1 MTERLPHLAPRSNAE
16 PVDVRSVL
24 RRTCKRCGKSKPM
37 KGGRTVNGGRTWFCA
52 DCNKGGSNEPGAV
65 PVHRHAPS
73 AKVGP

>member
-1 MTERLPHLAPRSNAE
+1 MTERLPHLAPRSNAA
-16 PVDVRSVL
+16 PISPTI

-52 DCNKGGSNEPGAV
+52 DCNKGGSNEPGSV
-65 PVHRHAPS
+65 PVHRHSAV